1 MKIFNLLQIQYNK
14 FENSVRSYLSRM
26 LSNFGEIYNNN
37 TIFGQLINVVGNSIQ
52 NIILYIEDSLVEQ
65 NKYTAQRKKS
75 IYGLASLSGYNPS
88 YGKAAGV
95 SVKLSYTLSNEN
107 YSPIILKNKTI
118 ITNSTNG
125 LQYVLILPQDAITLS
140 IDKDSSDKILYAVQ
154 GKFESASFVSTGG
167 KYYTQNF
174 RFIGNVDY
182 DYIDVYINNEK
193 WERVDSFYDMVPDG
207 KQYVLKTSVING
219 VDIVFG
225 NDMHGRSL
233 NNEDII
239 KVDYLVHDGEHG
251 NIESNKNPQFVF
263 TDELVDI
270 YGESID
276 GNSVFNI
283 YPASGDSISSGTNSE
298 SIDQIRQ
305 MIGLNSRS
313 LVLASPENYKNAIS
327 KFSFC
332 GYNRTWSEEGRL
344 IIKSMILKNF
354 NKKIN
359 SGLDYFNL
367 NENDFILSDSQKESI
382 KNHLKNSGNMICG
395 STYTIVDPD
404 LCKYSVYIYIT
415 LKKGKGDKVFIENKI
430 RSLIGDLF
438 SDVNNDKYI
447 AKSDIIHLIKS
458 NINDIDGV
466 SLYFLSERNETA
478 IITGTYKKTSYVY
491 DISLGKYIKKD
502 QNIKL
507 YPGENPNI
515 GLDDHG
521 NILLNGDNEFPVLM
535 GGWKFKSSTDN
546 QLIHVFDPVV
556 IKFE

>member
-37 TIFGQLINVVGNSIQ
+37 TIFGQLINVVGNAVQ

-75 IYGLASLSGYNPS
+75 VYGLASLSGYNPS

-107 YSPIILKNKTI
+107 YSPIVLKNKTV

-125 LQYVLILPQDAITLS
+125 LQYVLVLPQDAITLS

-193 WERVDSFYDMVPDG
+193 WERVDSFYDMIPDG
-207 KQYVLKTSVING
+207 KQYVLKTSVISG

-263 TDELVDI
+263 ADELIDI

-283 YPASGDSISSGTNSE
+283 YPASGVLVISI
-298 SIDQIRQ
+298 
-305 MIGLNSRS
+305 
-313 LVLASPENYKNAIS
+313 LA
-327 KFSFC
+327 
-332 GYNRTWSEEGRL
+332 
-344 IIKSMILKNF
+344 
-354 NKKIN
+354 
-359 SGLDYFNL
+359 
-367 NENDFILSDSQKESI
+367 
-382 KNHLKNSGNMICG
+382 
-395 STYTIVDPD
+395 
-404 LCKYSVYIYIT
+404 
-415 LKKGKGDKVFIENKI
+415 
-430 RSLIGDLF
+430 
-438 SDVNNDKYI
+438 
-447 AKSDIIHLIKS
+447 
-458 NINDIDGV
+458 
-466 SLYFLSERNETA
+466 
-478 IITGTYKKTSYVY
+478 
-491 DISLGKYIKKD
+491 
-502 QNIKL
+502 
-507 YPGENPNI
+507 
-515 GLDDHG
+515 
-521 NILLNGDNEFPVLM
+521 
-535 GGWKFKSSTDN
+535 
-546 QLIHVFDPVV
+546 VV
-556 IKFE
+556 